1 MKYFTFQVAK
11 QCREADPRRREASW
25 INAARTV
32 AVLIVIGLVGCADQ
46 TSTSASRNVP
56 GPPQP
61 PLPPALAPPATP
73 AAQNATNK
81 KTAKKERVKAQVG
94 VGDKTRRLENP
105 DLVKSIIVPARAYF
119 RARERIAFE
128 IQIPKAMKL
137 YKALNGRAP
146 RDQKEFMEQII
157 KANQI
162 KLPEL
167 RAGERYVYDPKT
179 EQLMVERPARRQ

>member
-61 PLPPALAPPATP
+61 PLPPPAASVTP
-73 AAQNATNK
+73 AAQNAPNK
-81 KTAKKERVKAQVG
+81 KTEKKERVKARVG

-128 IQIPKAMKL
+128 IKIPHAMQL

-162 KLPEL
+162 RLPDL

-179 EQLMVERPARRQ
+179 EELMVERPARRQ